1 MKTILVLTD
10 FSINADYTA
19 HYALKLAQKIE
30 ANLLLCNIYTAT
42 PEEVRPDRKPWP
54 LGIHEENSVEDLGDI
69 AARLKTQVDKGDEKD
84 FRPEIDQYS
93 KEGSITDTVNDI
105 VSSHH
110 ILLTV
115 ISMHSPHPLT
125 SLFSVNHEWNIIKVA
140 KFPLLVIPYQVRF
153 KDYKTIAF
161 ATDLTL
167 TDADV
172 LNSLAG
178 LAKYSDA
185 GILIAHVANNSSTA
199 KEGENMIKQFFHQ
212 LPLKIN
218 YPGVSFRAI
227 KNHSVTTGL
236 KELAQDVT
244 VDMLVLVKRNHNFL
258 QRIFEKNVI
267 RKLAGHPA
275 KPLLIFPNKNIL
287 EKLPVF

>member
-19 HYALKLAQKIE
+19 HYALKLAQKIK
-30 ANLLLCNIYTAT
+30 ANLLLCNIYTAP
-42 PEEVRPDRKPWP
+42 PEELRRDRKPWP
-54 LGIHEENSVEDLGDI
+54 LGIHEENSVEDLGAI
-69 AARLKTQVDKGDEKD
+69 TARLKTQVDKGDEKD

-105 VSSHH
+105 VSSHN
-110 ILLTV
+110 ILLAV
-115 ISMHSPHPLT
+115 ISMHSSHPLT
-125 SLFSVNHEWNIIKVA
+125 SLFSVNHEWNIIKIA
-140 KFPLLVIPYQVRF
+140 QFPLLVIPYQVRF

-161 ATDLTL
+161 ATDLTA

-185 GILIAHVANNSSTA
+185 GILIAHVANNNATV
-199 KEGENMIKQFFHQ
+199 KEGEDTIKQFFRQ
-212 LPLKIN
+212 LPLQLN
-218 YPGVSFRAI
+218 YLGISFRAI
-227 KNHSVTTGL
+227 KNNSVTIGL

-244 VDMLVLVKRNHNFL
+244 IDMLVLVKRKHNFF
-258 QRIFEKNVI
+258 QKIFEKNVI
-267 RKLAGHPA
+267 RKLSGHPA
-275 KPLLIFPNKNIL
+275 KPLLIFPNTNIL